1 LTGLAPWG
9 HLPAGETARHGES
22 LMAKVSGIRP
32 GQQFQFLYKQ
42 GDQLTFMDTMT
53 YDQIEFREDCVG
65 EHPTLLI
72 STDETACVGRA
83 D

>member
-1 LTGLAPWG
+1 LTDLAPWG

-22 LMAKVSGIRP
+22 LMAKISGVRP

-53 YDQIEFREDCVG
+53 YDQIEFREDFAG
-65 EHPTLLI
+65 ERSTLLI
-72 STDETACVGRA
+72 STDEVGYVRRA